1 MTVKV
6 QKEEA
11 RQGER
16 RPGQERVLLLSGVI
30 GAAALAGITLAVI
43 LLRPFGA

>member
-16 RPGQERVLLLSGVI
+16 RSSQERVLLWSTII
-30 GAAALAGITLAVI
+30 GALSLGGVTLAVI

>member
-6 QKEEA
+6 QKEDA

-16 RPGQERVLLLSGVI
+16 RPAQERVLLLSGFI
-30 GAAALAGITLAVI
+30 AAVALAGITLAVI
-43 LLRPFGA
+43 LLQPFGS